1 MQRPTHM
8 PDDGRDG
15 RMTSAWTRETP
26 IGPLTLTEEAGALTG
41 VLFGPH
47 APQDALL
54 TETPLILRAFAQLEE
69 YFRGERPGFD
79 LPLDARGTPFQRR
92 CWQALLE
99 IPYGQTRTYA
109 QQAQAVGSPRA
120 CRAVGIATHRNPL
133 PILIPCHRVVGADGS
148 LTGYAGG
155 LGIKEKLLEIEQSR
169 KG

>member
-1 MQRPTHM
+1 
-8 PDDGRDG
+8 
-15 RMTSAWTRETP
+15 MTSAWTRETP

-54 TETPLILRAFAQLEE
+54 TETPLIRRAFAQLEE
-69 YFRGERPGFD
+69 YFRGERTGFD

-120 CRAVGIATHRNPL
+120 CRAVGMANHRNPL
-133 PILIPCHRVVGADGS
+133 PILIPCHRVIGASGE

-155 LGIKEKLLEIEQSR
+155 LEKKQTLLALEGCRLSLPTHR
-169 KG
+169 

>member
-1 MQRPTHM
+1 
-8 PDDGRDG
+8 
-15 RMTSAWTRETP
+15 MTSAWTRETP
-26 IGPLTLTEEAGALTG
+26 IGPLTLTEEVGALTG

-54 TETPLILRAFAQLEE
+54 TETPLIRRAFAQLEE
-69 YFRGERPGFD
+69 YLRGERTGFD
-79 LPLDARGTPFQRR
+79 LPLNARGTPFQRR

-120 CRAVGIATHRNPL
+120 CRAVGMANHRNPL

>member
-1 MQRPTHM
+1 
-8 PDDGRDG
+8 
-15 RMTSAWTRETP
+15 MTSAWTRETP

-69 YFRGERPGFD
+69 YFRGERTGFD

-120 CRAVGIATHRNPL
+120 CRAVGMANHRNPL
-133 PILIPCHRVVGADGS
+133 PILIPCHPVVGADGS